1 MKKIISPI
9 IYAFS
14 IPVVFLAYVSTI
26 HLIDIN
32 FGLHTIFWTG
42 DIDMI
47 MAVLFFGSLVFLY
60 FTKFIIR
67 FENIEK
73 PIFYDHFRQS
83 FLLYIFM
90 IFLILE
96 NIINLGGVASGG
108 MQDALSALLSIV
120 ALFGIIVNFI
130 VLRRLER
137 CKI

>member
-90 IFLILE
+90 IFLIL
-96 NIINLGGVASGG
+96 IHYH
-108 MQDALSALLSIV
+108 
-120 ALFGIIVNFI
+120 F
-130 VLRRLER
+130 
-137 CKI
+137 